1 MYVCTLACDYCMTY
15 GVITEDV
22 PRMYCV
28 GLCMYVRTVYAW
40 SVGSATAMCIIRA
53 SGWIVRLL

>member
-1 MYVCTLACDYCMTY
+1 MYVCTLACDHCMIH

-28 GLCMYVRTVYAW
+28 GLRMYVHTVYAW
-40 SVGSATAMCIIRA
+40 SVGSVCIIRA
-53 SGWIVRLL
+53 SGWIVHKL